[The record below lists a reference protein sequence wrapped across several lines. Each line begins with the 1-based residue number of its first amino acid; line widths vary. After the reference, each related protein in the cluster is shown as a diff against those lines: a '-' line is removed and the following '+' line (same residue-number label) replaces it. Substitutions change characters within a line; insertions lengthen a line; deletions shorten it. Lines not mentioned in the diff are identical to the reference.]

1 MWQECWVHAGRG
13 PWEVDAVRAQGAS
26 RARLRSQGFSLWT
39 AWPDGRAESRDSS
52 GCPPPPDNW
61 VDAVLVAVIE
71 AYDML
76 AFMTVTPLRES
87 PMCMGGTEEDSCGMI

>member
-1 MWQECWVHAGRG
+1 MDSMARW
-13 PWEVDAVRAQGAS
+13 PS
-26 RARLRSQGFSLWT
+26 REPGFQWL
-39 AWPDGRAESRDSS
+39 
-52 GCPPPPDNW
+52 PPSDNW

>member
-1 MWQECWVHAGRG
+1 MQAEAPGKSMRSGHREPHVLGC
-13 PWEVDAVRAQGAS
+13 EVRAFLCGQHGQMAEQ
-26 RARLRSQGFSLWT
+26 RAGIPVV
-39 AWPDGRAESRDSS
+39 A
-52 GCPPPPDNW
+52 PPHPDNW